1 MNLNGTIRIEQFLRD
16 KMLQQSQGCAISKSG
31 RSSCKKHEDFSK
43 LAWSENSSCVRTEVN
58 VTSDLDGVQTKTNV
72 FTKSVDKKS
81 GNHMHTGSKSQ
92 GDDGLKLTFSKTR
105 ELGGYLSESFKLRT
119 VVKAFRDEKDS
130 TSEETEEDDDSP
142 ESILKPDEF
151 IYTAHAPNTRRKAI
165 CDEIEKCIVQHG
177 GMLRS
182 QRRDLVLAV
191 NLSNLHLL

>member
-1 MNLNGTIRIEQFLRD
+1 MNLNGTMRIEQLLRD
-16 KMLQQSQGCAISKSG
+16 KMLQQSQGCAVSEKG
-31 RSSCKKHEDFSK
+31 RGSCKKHQDFSK
-43 LAWSENSSCVRTEVN
+43 LAWSENSSYIRTEVN
-58 VTSDLDGVQTKTNV
+58 VTSDLDGVQTRTNV
-72 FTKSVDKKS
+72 FTKSVDKKNA
-81 GNHMHTGSKSQ
+81 NHMHTGSKSQ

-105 ELGGYLSESFKLRT
+105 GLGGYLSESFKLRT

-151 IYTAHAPNTRRKAI
+151 IYRAHAPNTRRKAI